1 MLRAPPDS
9 LCVCALGF
17 RHNHDSMTLEDEL
30 ARAAVA
36 ASRRGEVT
44 GVLAAEPREGLRL
57 YLVSLD
63 GGEGPRWIVV
73 DPEGGEIDRLEDVR
87 SAASIVALSELAA
100 DVAGGGDL
108 AALRQELVRL
118 RVAEQVDTGEAETAA
133 DALERAIGV
142 PPRVASPRYL
152 DDVGAATAVLEQAL
166 GDVSSPFAAGL
177 RAGSGAV
184 DEFVRDVERGYALPL
199 R

>member
-1 MLRAPPDS
+1 M
-9 LCVCALGF
+9 AL
-17 RHNHDSMTLEDEL
+17 DEEL
-30 ARAAVA
+30 ARAAAA
-36 ASRRGEVT
+36 ASSRGEVA
-44 GVLAAEPREGLRL
+44 GVLAAEPRDGLRL
-57 YLVSLD
+57 YLVALN

-73 DPEGGEIDRLEDVR
+73 DSAGREVDRREDVR
-87 SAASIVALSELAA
+87 SAASIVGLCELAA

-108 AALRQELVRL
+108 AGLRQELGRL
-118 RVAEQVDTGEAETAA
+118 RVAEQASTEEAESAA

-152 DDVGAATAVLEQAL
+152 DDVGAATAALEQAL
-166 GDVSSPFAAGL
+166 GTVSSPFAAAL
-177 RAGSGAV
+177 RAGSSSV